1 MKDENLILF
10 QAQFEREL
18 PEIMEQLNPLFKL
31 RDAFVSKFNAEKFK
45 DLTVEEYA
53 IGTKKSDKSF
63 CYILERKLDG
73 LGSIVGATAFKFGI
87 YFGKIKSDE
96 ELKYRFTK
104 KYGESKEEAFK
115 EVKRTII
122 KLLKDGE
129 NEDLDGLIES
139 KISPMFKG
147 KLLSTYYPEKYLG
160 VFSSEHLNYFLVQL
174 NADSPGIIKKDSII
188 KRNELLKFKNEDPIM
203 KNWTNQ
209 QFQYFLY
216 NFYPK
221 KPTIRSDNK
230 NNFSESVLP
239 SFPLN
244 PSPTEV
250 KLNIVSN
257 RDSDLKTKTKSK
269 SNPDYVA
276 KNKRNKMIGNRGEKI
291 VLEHEKLLLKNHGL
305 VSESENVKKAEYD
318 HLGYD
323 IESYDFEGNRK
334 YIEVKSTVN
343 NSEIKQF
350 HITTNELEKANNLK
364 NYHLYIVYDIL
375 SAEPKIWKAGNPF
388 NPMNE
393 MINLKPQSYI
403 VKIGTKEEKDD
414 V

>member
-31 RDAFVSKFNAEKFK
+31 RDAFISKFDREKFS
-45 DLTVEEYA
+45 DITLEEYA

-63 CYILERKLDG
+63 CYIIERKLDG

-87 YFGKIKSDE
+87 YFGKIKSDKK
-96 ELKYRFTK
+96 LKYRFTK

-115 EVKRTII
+115 NVKNTLI
-122 KLLKDGE
+122 KLLEDGE
-129 NEDLDGLIES
+129 NENLDGLIKS

-147 KLLSTYYPEKYLG
+147 KILSTYYPEKYLG
-160 VFSSEHLNYFLVQL
+160 VFSSEHLDYFLVQL
-174 NADSPGIIKKDSII
+174 NADSPGITKKDPII
-188 KRNELLKFKNEDPIM
+188 KRKELLKFKNQDPIM

-221 KPTIRSDNK
+221 KPNVSSDNR
-230 NNFSESVLP
+230 NTFSEYVIP
-239 SFPLN
+239 SFPTN
-244 PSPTEV
+244 PTPKEV
-250 KLNIVSN
+250 NLTIVSN
-257 RDSDLKTKTKSK
+257 QDLGLKNKPKLK
-269 SNPDYVA
+269 SNPDYEA
-276 KNKRNKMIGNRGEKI
+276 RNKRNKMIGNRGEKI

-305 VSESENVKKAEYD
+305 VSESKNVKKAEYD

-323 IESYDFEGNRK
+323 IESYDLEGNRK
-334 YIEVKSTVN
+334 YIEVKTTSN
-343 NSEIKQF
+343 NSETKQF
-350 HITTNELEKANNLK
+350 HLTANEFEKASSLE
-364 NYHLYIVYDIL
+364 NYHLYLVYDIL
-375 SAEPKIWKAGNPF
+375 SNEPKIWKAGNPF
-388 NPMNE
+388 NPINV
-393 MINLKPQSYI
+393 MINLKPQSYV
-403 VKIGTKEEKDD
+403 VKIGTKENKDD